1 MKETNTELALLLEKY
16 RQGRCTDE
24 EKKRLEIWLEQLEQ
38 TEDPLPLPTPEA
50 RNALRSAFVS
60 RVAPTPKYRTLIV
73 SYKRYIAAAA
83 CVVVC
88 LGAAFFLT
96 RNNNT
101 HNLMAS
107 VAWDTL
113 YSKPSEVRSIRL
125 SDNSMIALN
134 ANTRIRVSK
143 AYGKTDRKVELID
156 GEAWFDVQ
164 KNANL
169 PFTVQCQQT
178 ETRVLGTR
186 FVISAYRELPELAVQ
201 VIEGKVAVGLPN
213 KKYPLVSQGEAIH
226 LDNATGESRAGNFD
240 RATFDPIN
248 KKSFIHNGSFSEL
261 ALRIKNTFGY
271 TLVPKTPDVSQRRF
285 TGEFL
290 YNENIQN
297 VLRKFSEIH
306 SGNFHIEGK
315 KAFME

>member
-1 MKETNTELALLLEKY
+1 MKEMNTELALLLEKY

-24 EKKRLEIWLEQLEQ
+24 EKKRLEAWLEQLEQ
-38 TEDPLPLPTPEA
+38 TEDPLPLPTPET
-50 RNALRSAFVS
+50 RDALRSAFVS
-60 RVAPTPKYRTLIV
+60 RVAPAPKYRTLV
-73 SYKRYIAAAA
+73 FYKRYIAAAA
-83 CVVVC
+83 VFAVVC
-88 LGAAFFLT
+88 LGAVFFLT

-113 YSKPSEVRSIRL
+113 YSKPSEVRNIRL
-125 SDNSMIALN
+125 SDNSVIALN
-134 ANTRIRVSK
+134 ANTRIRISK
-143 AYGKTDRKVELID
+143 AYGKTDRRVELID

-164 KNANL
+164 KNAEL

-186 FVISAYRELPELAVQ
+186 FVISAYRELPEFAVQ
-201 VIEGKVAVGLPN
+201 VIEGKVAVVLPD

-226 LDNATGESRAGNFD
+226 LDNVTGESGTDNFD

-248 KKSFIHNGSFSEL
+248 QRSFIRNGSFSEL

-271 TLVPKTPDVSQRRF
+271 TLVPKSPDVSQRRF
-285 TGEFL
+285 TGEFR
-290 YNENIQN
+290 YNESIQDI
-297 VLRKFSEIH
+297 LRKFSDIH
-306 SGNFHIEGK
+306 NGGFHIEGEK
-315 KAFME
+315 VFME